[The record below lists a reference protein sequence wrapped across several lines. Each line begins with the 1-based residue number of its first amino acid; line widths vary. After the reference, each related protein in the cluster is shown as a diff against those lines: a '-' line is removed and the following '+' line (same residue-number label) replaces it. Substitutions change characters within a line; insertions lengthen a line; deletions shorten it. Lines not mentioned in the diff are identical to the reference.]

1 MGCESLKRH
10 LAVLVV
16 SVTQRPLGSSWG
28 DAVLAVCH
36 GAEDGQPLL
45 VYLGF
50 SVFMDMNVK
59 YINI

>member
-1 MGCESLKRH
+1 MEPSGPLRGEAM
-10 LAVLVV
+10 LAVW
-16 SVTQRPLGSSWG
+16 P
-28 DAVLAVCH
+28 